1 MIKEKGTILM
11 IYVNVEPN
19 VAIAVNDTNQEA
31 NKAIVFIHGWPLS
44 GEIFEYQMNILP
56 HLGYRVVSIDLRG
69 FGKSDAPAWG
79 YTYNDLATDV
89 YTVVKCLGLKDFVL
103 AGFSMGGAIAIR
115 YMTLYKGYGVKKL
128 ALLGAAAPSFV
139 KRENY
144 PYGMEPDEVNKL
156 IEQAYKD
163 RPLMASNFGKLLF
176 NLSHSDEIKEWFK
189 LISYEASGIGTIQ
202 TAISLRDEDLR
213 AELSNIEVVTGI
225 FHGKEDLI
233 CPYEFAIV
241 LHDQIK
247 NNLLYTF
254 EESGHGVFY
263 DELEAF
269 NQVFFEFIES

>member
-1 MIKEKGTILM
+1 M

-19 VAIAVNDTNQEA
+19 VKIAVNDMNSEA
-31 NKAIVFIHGWPLS
+31 EKTVVFIHGWPLS
-44 GEIFEYQMNILP
+44 GKIFEYQMNILP
-56 HLGYRVVSIDLRG
+56 HLGYRVVAIDLRG

-89 YTVVKCLGLKDFVL
+89 YMVVKCLGLKDFVL

-115 YMTLYKGYGVKKL
+115 YMTLFNGYGVRKL

-139 KRENY
+139 QRKNY
-144 PYGMEPDEVNKL
+144 PYGMEPEDVNKL

-189 LISYEASGIGTIQ
+189 LISYGASGVGTIE

-213 AELSNIEVVTGI
+213 SELSSIGVETGI

-233 CPYEFAIV
+233 CPYEFAII
-241 LHDQIK
+241 LNEQIK
-247 NNLLYTF
+247 NSVLYTF
-254 EESGHGVFY
+254 EESGHAVFY
-263 DELEAF
+263 DELESF
-269 NQVFFEFIES
+269 NQAFFTFIE